1 VNKDV
6 KGPTPHDDEAT
17 PRAAGCADGSCGCD
31 ADDTRE
37 AAASLATGCAEGT
50 CTCGGA
56 SESAAPTLWRTLD
69 ELQGSAAFQEAVE
82 NEFPRQA
89 VPLGLG
95 VDRRRF
101 MQLMGASLALGGAA
115 ACTKQPLETIVP
127 YVKQPEE
134 IVPGVPLAF
143 ATAAPIGAGYAL
155 GVLATSH
162 MGRPTK
168 IEGNP
173 EHPASLGSTDV
184 FAQASVLGLYD
195 PDRSK
200 TIVNAG
206 RIRTWEAFVDALTLE
221 LGAQEDSGGA
231 GLRILSGAVTSPS
244 LAAQIAAVLARYPQ
258 ARWYQWEPAGERSA
272 VLGSRAAF
280 GRDLSVRYDLA
291 KAQVVVALDCDL
303 LGKGPGAVRYSR
315 DFARGRRVWES
326 APDGTA
332 AGTMN
337 RLYAV
342 ECTPSPTSTLADHR
356 LALKPAE
363 VGAFAAALAAA
374 LGVPG
379 ATAPAGWNHPVAA
392 RLLPVL
398 AKDLLAHRGSSV
410 VAAGDET
417 SPELHVLAHA
427 INAHLGNHGS
437 TVLLGEPIV
446 ARPADSI
453 ADLEALVGEL
463 NAGKVEALLVLD
475 VNPVYDAPPELG
487 VGEALLSK
495 AARLRVHWGLYDDE
509 TARYCHWHVNATHYL
524 ESWGDARAY
533 DGTVTVQQP
542 LIEPLYG
549 GRSAHEVLAVLE
561 GRSGTSA
568 REIVQGLWQPRLGGE
583 PQWRKAVHD
592 GFVPNTTTA
601 PAAAGV
607 NGGAVT
613 AAAQALAAAAAVSQQ
628 GLTLAFRPDPSVWD
642 GRYANNAWLQEL
654 PRPFSKV
661 VWDNPVLL
669 SPRTAR
675 ELGVDDGTAD
685 GLQGRRAAVV
695 RVEVDG
701 KSIEAPAWVLPG
713 QADGVL
719 TLHLG
724 YGRARTGKVG
734 KGVGVDV
741 YPLRT
746 RAGFWHRSG
755 ANVHPTGD
763 RYELA
768 STQGHFVMEN
778 RPIVR
783 HATLAEYQREPGFAR
798 EAVEAPAHDM
808 TLYPDWPYEGHKW
821 GMAINLS
828 ACTGCNACVV
838 ACVAENNIS
847 VVGKEQ
853 VWRGREMHWLRIDQY
868 YAGDY
873 DAPSAV
879 LNQPVPCM
887 HCENAPCEVV
897 CPVAA
902 TTHSFEGLNEMT
914 YNRCVGTRYCG
925 NNCPYKVRRF
935 NFYKF
940 ADWTTESLK
949 LQRNPNVSVR
959 FRGVMEKCTYCVQR
973 INAARIASERDDKRI
988 ADGEVV
994 PACAQACP
1002 TEAIVF
1008 GDLNDAGAR
1017 VTAWKKE
1024 PLSYGMLEDLNTRP
1038 RTTYMGRL
1046 ANPHPELEEKA

>member
-1 VNKDV
+1 MSASEEENGPGDDV
-6 KGPTPHDDEAT
+6 KDPVLDDQA
-17 PRAAGCADGSCGCD
+17 PRAASCAGGACG
-31 ADDTRE
+31 
-37 AAASLATGCAEGT
+37 
-50 CTCGGA
+50 CGGA
-56 SESAAPTLWRTLD
+56 GAREDAAPALWRNLD
-69 ELQGSAAFQEAVE
+69 ELQQSAAFQQAVE

-115 ACTKQPLETIVP
+115 ACTKQPPEEIVP

-134 IVPGVPLAF
+134 IVPGNPLFF
-143 ATAAPIGAGYAL
+143 ATAAPMGGGYAL

-206 RIRTWEAFVDALTLE
+206 RIRTWEAFVDALTME
-221 LGAQEDSGGA
+221 LATQEGSGGA

-244 LAAQIAAVLARYPQ
+244 LAAQMTAILARFPL
-258 ARWYQWEPAGERSA
+258 ARWYQWESASDRSA

-280 GRDLSVRYDLA
+280 GRDVSVRYDLA

-326 APDGTA
+326 APEGTA
-332 AGTMN
+332 PGTMN

-379 ATAPAGWNHPVAA
+379 AAAPAGWNHPEAA

-410 VAAGDET
+410 VAAGDE
-417 SPELHVLAHA
+417 SAPELHVLAHA
-427 INAHLGNHGS
+427 INAHLGNHGT
-437 TVLLGEPIV
+437 TVLLGEPIA
-446 ARPADSI
+446 ARPTDPL
-453 ADLEALVGEL
+453 ADLEALVAEL
-463 NAGKVEALLVLD
+463 QAGKVEALLMLD
-475 VNPVYDAPPELG
+475 VNPVYDAPPELK
-487 VGEALLSK
+487 VADALLSP

-509 TARYCHWHVNATHYL
+509 TARYCHWHVNAAHYL
-524 ESWGDARAY
+524 ETWGDARAY
-533 DGTVTVQQP
+533 DGTVTLQQP
-542 LIEPLYG
+542 LIDPLYG

-561 GRSGTSA
+561 NRPGTGA
-568 REIVQGLWQPRLGGE
+568 REVVQGLWQPRLGGE

-592 GFVPNTTTA
+592 GFVGGSAA
-601 PAAAGV
+601 PAAGAGV
-607 NGGAVT
+607 NGGAV
-613 AAAQALAAAAAVSQQ
+613 AAAARTITEALAQQQ
-628 GLTLAFRPDPSVWD
+628 GYTLAFRPDPSAWD

-661 VWDNPVLL
+661 VWDNPVLV

-675 ELGVDDGTAD
+675 ELKIDDGTSD
-685 GLQGRRAAVV
+685 GLQGRRAAVL
-695 RVEVDG
+695 RIEVDG
-701 KSIEAPAWVLPG
+701 ASIEAPAWVLPA

-719 TLHLG
+719 TLTLG
-724 YGRARTGKVG
+724 YGRTRTGKVG

-741 YPLRT
+741 NKLRT
-746 RAGFWHRSG
+746 RAGFWSRAG
-755 ANVHPTGD
+755 AAARATGD

-768 STQGHFVMEN
+768 STQGHFLVTDPAGVE
-778 RPIVR
+778 RPMVR
-783 HATLAEYQREPGFAR
+783 RATLAEYQRQPELMH

-847 VVGKEQ
+847 VVGKDQ
-853 VWRGREMHWLRIDQY
+853 VFRGREMHWLRIDQY

-897 CPVAA
+897 CPVEA

-959 FRGVMEKCTYCVQR
+959 FRGVMEKCSYCVQR
-973 INAARIASERDDKRI
+973 INAARINSEREDRKI
-988 ADGEVV
+988 TDGEVR

-1008 GDLNDAGAR
+1008 GDINDAEAR
-1017 VTAWKKE
+1017 VTAWKKQ